1 MYILG
6 ISCFYHD
13 SGACLIKD
21 GQLVA
26 AALEERFS
34 RKKHDF
40 SFPHAAIAFCLEEA
54 GIDISA
60 VDHVAFY
67 EKPVLK
73 FDRILSQHLEMFPRS
88 FLPFFLA
95 LPSWFNEKLRL
106 RRILRKKIGYRKNV
120 LYIPHHLS
128 HAASAFYVS
137 PFEEAAVLTLDGAG
151 EWQTSTLGIGR
162 GQQLQQLAEINF
174 PHSLGL
180 LYSAVTAYLGFKVN
194 NDEYKVMGLAGYG
207 KPRYLEKL
215 RKVIDVKDDGS
226 FALNLEYFSFHYGM
240 RMFSKKF
247 EEEFGPARKPET
259 EISQDHQDMA
269 ASMQVL
275 LEEIIFKI
283 CRHLYEITKADK
295 LCFAGGVAL
304 NSLLNGKLF
313 KHTPFK
319 EIYIQPEAGDGGGCL
334 GAAFYAYHAVFD
346 QPRSFVMEHAYW
358 GPQYTRAEMK
368 QFLDDSGIKYK
379 EYADE
384 NSLLAGVA
392 KLIKDSFVIGWLQ
405 GRMEWGPRAL
415 GARSILSNPTNPKM
429 QEILNVKVKHR
440 EPFRPFAPAV
450 TAEKANE
457 YFQGDEVVPMPA
469 DFMLM
474 VYPVRPDH
482 RDKIPAVTHV
492 DGTGRLQTV
501 RRKQN
506 PRYYDMIKA
515 FGELSGYPILINAS
529 FNIRGEPI
537 VCTPRDAYRC
547 MMGTGIDY
555 LLMDKFLIAR
565 ADNPND
571 MWDSEQYAHD

>member
-1 MYILG
+1 
-6 ISCFYHD
+6 
-13 SGACLIKD
+13 
-21 GQLVA
+21 
-26 AALEERFS
+26 
-34 RKKHDF
+34 
-40 SFPHAAIAFCLEEA
+40 
-54 GIDISA
+54 
-60 VDHVAFY
+60 
-67 EKPVLK
+67 
-73 FDRILSQHLEMFPRS
+73 MFPGS

-106 RRILRKKIGYRKNV
+106 RHILRKKIGYRKNV

-215 RKVIDVKDDGS
+215 R
-226 FALNLEYFSFHYGM
+226 
-240 RMFSKKF
+240 
-247 EEEFGPARKPET
+247 
-259 EISQDHQDMA
+259 
-269 ASMQVL
+269 
-275 LEEIIFKI
+275 
-283 CRHLYEITKADK
+283 
-295 LCFAGGVAL
+295 
-304 NSLLNGKLF
+304 

-515 FGELSGYPILINAS
+515 FGELSGYPILINTS

-537 VCTPRDAYRC
+537 VCTPRYP
-547 MMGTGIDY
+547 Y
-555 LLMDKFLIAR
+555 LFIILTRINYFLI
-565 ADNPND
+565 
-571 MWDSEQYAHD
+571 